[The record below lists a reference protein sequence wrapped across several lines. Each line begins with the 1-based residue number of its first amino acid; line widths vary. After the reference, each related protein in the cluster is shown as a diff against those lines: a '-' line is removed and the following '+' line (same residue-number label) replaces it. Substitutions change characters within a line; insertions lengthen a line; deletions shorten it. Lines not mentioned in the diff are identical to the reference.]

1 VVVLALLVALFLK
14 EVPLR
19 TMRGQSPDAA
29 PAGES
34 APVEALSAGL

>member
-1 VVVLALLVALFLK
+1 VALAFVVALFLK

-19 TMRGQSPDAA
+19 TMRSTSPDAA
-29 PAGES
+29 RPTES